1 MPKKKNRSSAKKRF
15 SVTAKGHVKR
25 GKAFRSHILNK
36 KDRKKKRH
44 LRKGTLI
51 FKAYE
56 KKVRSMIEA

>member
-15 SVTAKGHVKR
+15 GLTSKGHVKR

-36 KDRKKKRH
+36 KDRKTKRH
-44 LRKGTLI
+44 LRKGTYI
-51 FKAYE
+51 FPSYE

>member
-15 SVTAKGHVKR
+15 SLTAKGHVKR

-36 KDRKKKRH
+36 KDRKTKRH
-44 LRKGTLI
+44 NRKATLI
-51 FKAYE
+51 FKGFE